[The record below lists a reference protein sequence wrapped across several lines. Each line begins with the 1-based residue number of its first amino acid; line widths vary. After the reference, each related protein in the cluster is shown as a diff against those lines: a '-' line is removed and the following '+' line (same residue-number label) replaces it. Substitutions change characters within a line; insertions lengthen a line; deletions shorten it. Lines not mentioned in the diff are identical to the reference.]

1 MLTLT
6 VVTSCSVVDQ
16 LFGREQ
22 GTDSVSADQPQPA
35 ATAQSG
41 QETMNSVVSPIN
53 VQQGFAVQSQGF
65 SAQPPQTFPEATLDP
80 NATVGRYQLGPSY
93 VLNGRP
99 IAPQENLSYRESGI
113 AGWYGDGFDGATTAN
128 GEQLNSQIRTFAH
141 RTLPFSTIAR
151 ITNLDNGR
159 SVVARVNDRGPIE
172 TDRLIDVTTRIA
184 RELDFDMNGRGQVRV
199 EVLEAETR
207 MVATLTGG
215 EILNTPPRDLNLGSA
230 SFSNPLANPIQSRG
244 TSTPTTA
251 TGVYV
256 KAGSFS
262 SLENAR
268 RLESALTPI
277 GPVVTDQ
284 TVVNGTAFWRVRLG
298 PYSNDQEARIA
309 LGRVVAAGA
318 TDALL
323 QGEPSL

>member
-1 MLTLT
+1 MLTVT
-6 VVTSCSVVDQ
+6 VITSCSVVDQ
-16 LFGREQ
+16 LFEREQ
-22 GTDSVSADQPQPA
+22 GADRVSADQSQPA
-35 ATAQSG
+35 AMAQSA
-41 QETMNSVVSPIN
+41 QQTMNSVVSRN
-53 VQQGFAVQSQGF
+53 QSQQGFAVQSQGF
-65 SAQPPQTFPEATLDP
+65 SPQKPQTFPEATLDP

-93 VLNGRP
+93 VLNGRS
-99 IAPQENLSYRESGI
+99 ITPQENLSYRESGI

-151 ITNLDNGR
+151 ITNLGNGR
-159 SVVARVNDRGPIE
+159 TIVARVNDRGPIE

-184 RELDFDMNGRGQVRV
+184 RELDFDMNGRAQVRV
-199 EVLEAETR
+199 EVLETETR
-207 MVATLTGG
+207 TVAALTGG
-215 EILNTPPRDLNLGSA
+215 EVLNTPPADPNLGLA
-230 SFSNPLANPIQSRG
+230 SSSNPLANPIQLRG
-244 TSTPTTA
+244 TSTPTT

-262 SLENAR
+262 NLENAR

-298 PYSNDQEARIA
+298 PYSSDQEARIA

-323 QGEPSL
+323 QVVPSL